1 VDINASSDEDDDN
14 MSGDEGED
22 GDSQDEGEGDDQSEV
37 SKTESELAREEEEK
51 KEAAEALRDIYD
63 ELRGKKALLTVK
75 QFQGWEDVTNLLDA
89 NVLTAE
95 DFNSMLSDVLFGR
108 NEEDEDEEEGQGVK
122 VVKKTETMTFEQFQ
136 VGLLIQLID

>member
-1 VDINASSDEDDDN
+1 LSGDD
-14 MSGDEGED
+14 SQDEGE
-22 GDSQDEGEGDDQSEV
+22 EGEGDDQSEV
-37 SKTESELAREEEEK
+37 SKTESQLAREEEEK

-89 NVLTAE
+89 NVLTAD

-108 NEEDEDEEEGQGVK
+108 DEEDEDEEGQGVK

-136 VGLLIQLID
+136 VSDDLLVYVIYFIVV